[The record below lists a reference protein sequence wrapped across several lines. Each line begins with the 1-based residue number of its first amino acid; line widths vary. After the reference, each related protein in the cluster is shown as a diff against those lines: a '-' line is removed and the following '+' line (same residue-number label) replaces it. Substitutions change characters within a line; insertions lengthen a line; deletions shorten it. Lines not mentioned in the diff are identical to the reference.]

1 MERYICIHGHFYQ
14 PPRENPWLEVIEQQD
29 EAHPYH
35 DWNERITAEC
45 YAPNSTSRIL
55 DQEGRIEKIENN
67 YARISFNFGP
77 TLLSWLEVNDPEV
90 YGAIVAADR
99 QSQQI
104 YSGHGS
110 ALAQAYN
117 HMILPLA
124 NRRDKYTQVLWGIR
138 DFQYRFGREPEGM
151 WLPETAVDL
160 ESLEILAELG
170 IRFTILAPRQA
181 LRVREMHGGEWVDV
195 GRERIDPTMAYTLR
209 LPSGRT
215 IAIFFYHGPMSR
227 AVAFERVLKDGE
239 AFARRLLDGFSD
251 ERNWPQLTHIATD
264 GETYG
269 HHHRFGD
276 MALAFALNYIET
288 KELAR
293 LTNYGEYLTLHPP
306 THEVEIFE
314 NSSWSCS
321 HGVERWRS
329 DCGCNSGGHPE
340 WNQAWRVSLRES
352 LDWLRDAVAADFEN
366 KTNELLHDPWSAR
379 NDYVVV
385 ILDRSS
391 AVIDEFL
398 AKHARRSLSDKDT
411 VTVLKLLELQR
422 HAMLMYTSCGWF
434 FDDLAGIETVQVM
447 SYAARC
453 LQLALEIFG
462 NSLESEFLKILGRAK
477 SNRIQFGDGH
487 QIYEQLVKPQIFDLA
502 KVGVHYG
509 AGALFNDYPEH
520 AKIYCYTAERHDHQ
534 SYDTGTARLIIG
546 KTTITSDITRES
558 SLFGYVVLHL
568 GNHNLT
574 VGVKEFSNH
583 SSYEEVTKE
592 LAATFDSADL
602 TQTIRVLDKSFAGST
617 YNLKSLFPDEQRKI
631 LELVLQI
638 PLEEAEAAYRQ
649 LYEHHGPLLRFLK
662 EASGPPPKALYT
674 AAEFVLNA
682 DLQRAFEDEELNV
695 ARIEHLLR
703 EARLEGISLETTS
716 LEFGLRQTLGR
727 LAAQLAADPDDF
739 GILQRLEAVTTLL
752 NRLPFQVD
760 VWRVQNICYEMLQT
774 IYEEYQARAQQ
785 GHEEARL
792 WLRHFNKIA
801 QNLAVRV

>member
-55 DQEGRIEKIENN
+55 DKQGLIEKIVNN

-90 YGAIVAADR
+90 YGAIVEADR
-99 QSQQI
+99 QSQQR

-181 LRVREMHGGEWVDV
+181 LRVKQMHGGEWVDV

-276 MALAFALNYIET
+276 MALAFVLNYIET
-288 KELAR
+288 KGLAR
-293 LTNYGEYLTLHPP
+293 LTNYGEYLALHPP

-329 DCGCNSGGHPE
+329 DCGCHIGWHPE
-340 WNQAWRVSLRES
+340 WNQTWRVSLRES

-366 KTNELLHDPWSAR
+366 KANELLHDPWSAR
-379 NDYVVV
+379 NDYVEVV
-385 ILDRSS
+385 LDRSP

-398 AKHARRSLSDKDT
+398 TKHARRSLSDTDT

-434 FDDLAGIETVQVM
+434 FDDLAGIETVQVI

-453 LQLALEIFG
+453 LQLAQEIFG
-462 NSLESEFLKILGRAK
+462 NSLESDFLEILGRAK
-477 SNRIQFGDGH
+477 SNLAKKGDG
-487 QIYEQLVKPQIFDLA
+487 QQLYERLVKPSRFDLA
-502 KVGVHYG
+502 KVGAHYG
-509 AGALFNDYPEH
+509 VGTLFNDYPEQ
-520 AKIYCYTAERHDHQ
+520 AKVYCYTAESEDRQIHEAGRA
-534 SYDTGTARLIIG
+534 SLVLG
-546 KTTITSDITRES
+546 KTRVTSDITLES
-558 SLFGYVVLHL
+558 AAFGFAVLHL
-568 GNHNLT
+568 GDHNLSA
-574 VGVKEFSNH
+574 GVREFPDHH
-583 SSYEEVTKE
+583 SYDLMVKDVSD
-592 LAATFDSADL
+592 AFASADFTETL
-602 TQTIRVLDKSFAGST
+602 RVLDRNFGDSVYS
-617 YNLKSLFPDEQRKI
+617 LKSLFPDEQRRI
-631 LELVLQI
+631 LELMLKTT
-638 PLEEAEAAYRQ
+638 LEETEAAYRQ
-649 LYEHHGPLLRFLK
+649 LYEDHAPLLQFLK
-662 EASGPPPKALYT
+662 DTGSPPPKAFYV
-674 AAEFVLNA
+674 AAELVLNA
-682 DLQRAFEDEELNV
+682 DLHRCFQDDNLDPN
-695 ARIEHLLR
+695 RIEYLLE
-703 EARLEGISLETTS
+703 EAQLEGISLNSTS
-716 LEFGLRQTLGR
+716 LEYSFRKALER
-727 LAAQLAADPDDF
+727 LAKRLAADPRDF
-739 GILQRLEAVTTLL
+739 DMLQKLEATTTLMS
-752 NRLPFQVD
+752 RLPFQVD
-760 VWRVQNICYEMLQT
+760 VWKVQNICYNMLLT
-774 IYEEYQARAQQ
+774 IYEEYQARAEK
-785 GHEEARL
+785 GHEEARS
-792 WLRHFNKIA
+792 WLRHFNTIA
-801 QNLAVRV
+801 QNLTVRV

>member
-35 DWNERITAEC
+35 DWNEKITAEC
-45 YAPNSTSRIL
+45 YAPNLTSRIL
-55 DQEGRIEKIENN
+55 DQEGRIEKIINN

-77 TLLSWLEVNDPEV
+77 TLLSWLEVNEPEV
-90 YGAIVAADR
+90 YGAIVEADR
-99 QSQQI
+99 QSQQF

-124 NRRDKYTQVLWGIR
+124 NRRDKYTQILWGIR
-138 DFQYRFGREPEGM
+138 DFQYRFGRDPEGM

-160 ESLEILAELG
+160 DSLEILAELG

-181 LRVREMHGGEWVDV
+181 LRVRQLHGGEWVDV
-195 GRERIDPTMAYTLR
+195 ARERLDPTMAYTLR

-215 IAIFFYHGPMSR
+215 IAIFFYHGPISR
-227 AVAFERVLKDGE
+227 AVAFDKVLKDGE

-251 ERNWPQLTHIATD
+251 ERDWPQLTHIATD

-293 LTNYGEYLTLHPP
+293 LTNYGEYLALHPP
-306 THEVEIFE
+306 THEVEILE

-329 DCGCNSGGHPE
+329 DCGCHTSGHSE
-340 WNQAWRVSLRES
+340 WNQAWRVPLRES
-352 LDWLRDAVAADFEN
+352 LDWLRDATTADFEN
-366 KTNELLHDPWSAR
+366 KALEFLHDPWSAR
-379 NDYVVV
+379 NDYVEVV
-385 ILDRSS
+385 LDRST
-391 AVIDEFL
+391 AVMDAFL
-398 AKHARRSLSDKDT
+398 AKHGRRSFSDTDT
-411 VTVLKLLELQR
+411 VTVLKLMELQR
-422 HAMLMYTSCGWF
+422 HGMLMYTSCGWF
-434 FDDLAGIETVQVM
+434 FDDLTGIETVQIM

-453 LQLALEIFG
+453 LQLAQEVFG
-462 NSLESEFLKILGRAK
+462 NNLESHFLEILGRAK
-477 SNRIQFGDGH
+477 SNCTQFGNGR
-487 QIYEQLVKPQIFDLA
+487 QIYEQLVQPLVFDLA

-509 AGALFNDYPEH
+509 AGGLFNDYPEQ
-520 AKIYCYTAERHDHQ
+520 AKIYCYTAEKHDHQ
-534 SYDTGTARLIIG
+534 SYETGTARLILG
-546 KTTITSDITRES
+546 KTRITSDITRES
-558 SLFGYVVLHL
+558 SLFGYGVLHL

-574 VGVKEFSNH
+574 VGVREFSNH
-583 SSYEEVTKE
+583 SSYEEATKE
-592 LAATFDSADL
+592 LATAFASADL
-602 TQTIRVLDKSFAGST
+602 TQTIRVLDRTFSGST

-631 LELVLQI
+631 LELVLQV

-682 DLQRAFEDEELNV
+682 DLQRAFEDEELNL

-716 LEFGLRQTLGR
+716 LEFGFRKTLER
-727 LAAQLAADPDDF
+727 LAEQLTADPSDL
-739 GILQRLEAVTTLL
+739 IMLQKLKEATTLL
-752 NRLPFQVD
+752 SRLPFQVD
-760 VWRVQNICYEMLQT
+760 VWKVQNICYEMLQT
-774 IYEEYQARAQQ
+774 IYEEYQVRAQE
-785 GHEEARL
+785 GHEEAKA
-792 WLRHFNKIA
+792 WLGHFDTIA
-801 QNLAVRV
+801 QNLTVRV

>member
-55 DQEGRIEKIENN
+55 DQQGRIEKIVNN

-90 YGAIVAADR
+90 YGAIVEADR

-181 LRVREMHGGEWVDV
+181 LRVRQMHGGEWVDV

-215 IAIFFYHGPMSR
+215 IAIFFYNGPMSR

-251 ERNWPQLTHIATD
+251 ERNWPQLSHIATD

-293 LTNYGEYLTLHPP
+293 LTNYGEYLALHPP
-306 THEVEIFE
+306 THEVEIFA

-329 DCGCNSGGHPE
+329 DCGCHTGGHPE

-366 KTNELLHDPWSAR
+366 KANELLHDPWSVR
-379 NDYVVV
+379 NDYVEVV
-385 ILDRSS
+385 LDRSS
-391 AVIDEFL
+391 GVIDEFL
-398 AKHARRSLSDKDT
+398 TKHARRSLSDTDR
-411 VTVLKLLELQR
+411 VMVLKLLELQR

-434 FDDLAGIETVQVM
+434 FDDLAGIETVQVIG
-447 SYAARC
+447 YAARC
-453 LQLALEIFG
+453 LQLAQELFG
-462 NSLESEFLKILGRAK
+462 NSLESDFLEILGRAK
-477 SNRIQFGDGH
+477 SNRAKKGDGR
-487 QIYEQLVKPQIFDLA
+487 QIYEDLVRPSMFDLA
-502 KVGVHYG
+502 KVGAHYG
-509 AGALFNDYPEH
+509 VGTLFNDYPEQ
-520 AKIYCYTAERHDHQ
+520 AKVYCYTAESEDRQIHEAGRA
-534 SYDTGTARLIIG
+534 SLVLG
-546 KTTITSDITRES
+546 KTRVTSDITLES
-558 SLFGYVVLHL
+558 AAFGFAVLHL
-568 GNHNLT
+568 GDHNLSA
-574 VGVKEFSNH
+574 GVREFPDHH
-583 SSYEEVTKE
+583 SYDLMVKDMS
-592 LAATFDSADL
+592 AAFASADFTETL
-602 TQTIRVLDKSFAGST
+602 RVLDRNFGDSVYS
-617 YNLKSLFPDEQRKI
+617 LKSLFPDEQRRI
-631 LELVLQI
+631 LDLMLQTT
-638 PLEEAEAAYRQ
+638 LEETEAAYRQ
-649 LYEHHGPLLRFLK
+649 LYEHHAPLLQFLK
-662 EASGPPPKALYT
+662 DTGSPPPKAFYV
-674 AAEFVLNA
+674 AAELVLNA
-682 DLQRAFEDEELNV
+682 DLHRSFQDDNLDLN
-695 ARIEHLLR
+695 RIEYLLK
-703 EARLEGISLETTS
+703 EAQLEGVSLDSTS
-716 LEFGLRQTLGR
+716 LEYSFRKALER
-727 LAAQLAADPDDF
+727 LAKRLAADPSDF
-739 GILQRLEAVTTLL
+739 GMLQRLEDATTLAS
-752 NRLPFQVD
+752 RLPFQVD
-760 VWRVQNICYEMLQT
+760 LWRVQNICYEMLRT
-774 IYEEYQARAQQ
+774 VYEEYQMRAQQ
-785 GHEEARL
+785 GHEEART
-792 WLRHFNKIA
+792 WLRHFNTIA
-801 QNLAVRV
+801 QNLIVRV

>member
-55 DQEGRIEKIENN
+55 DQQGRIEKIVNN
-67 YARISFNFGP
+67 YARISFDFGP

-90 YGAIVAADR
+90 YGAIVEADR

-181 LRVREMHGGEWVDV
+181 LRVKQMHGGEWVDV

-215 IAIFFYHGPMSR
+215 IAVFFYDGPMSR

-251 ERNWPQLTHIATD
+251 NRDWPQLIHIATD

-276 MALAFALNYIET
+276 MALAFVLHYIET

-293 LTNYGEYLTLHPP
+293 LTNYGEYLALHPP

-329 DCGCNSGGHPE
+329 DCGCHTGWHPE

-352 LDWLRDAVAADFEN
+352 LDWLRDGVAADFEN
-366 KTNELLHDPWSAR
+366 KANELLHDPWSAR
-379 NDYVVV
+379 NDYVEVV
-385 ILDRSS
+385 LDRSS
-391 AVIDEFL
+391 AVTDEFL
-398 AKHARRSLSDKDT
+398 TRHARRSLSDTDT

-453 LQLALEIFG
+453 LQLAQEIFG
-462 NSLESEFLKILGRAK
+462 YSLESDFLKILGRAK
-477 SNRIQFGDGH
+477 SNHTQFGDGH
-487 QIYEQLVKPQIFDLA
+487 QIYEQLVKPQVFDLV

-509 AGALFNDYPEH
+509 AGALFNDYP
-520 AKIYCYTAERHDHQ
+520 KQVKVYCYTAEKHDHQ
-534 SYDTGTARLIIG
+534 SYETGTARLILG
-546 KTTITSDITRES
+546 KTRITSDITRES
-558 SLFGYVVLHL
+558 SLFGYAVLHL

-583 SSYEEVTKE
+583 GSYEEATKG
-592 LAATFDSADL
+592 LTAAFDSADL
-602 TQTIRVLDKSFAGST
+602 TQTIRVLDRSFAGCT
-617 YNLKSLFPDEQRKI
+617 YNLKSLFSDEQRKI

-674 AAEFVLNA
+674 AAEFVLNE
-682 DLQRAFEDEELNV
+682 DLQRAFENEELSL

-716 LEFGLRQTLGR
+716 LEFGLRKTIER
-727 LAAQLAADPDDF
+727 LAEQVATDPSDF
-739 GILQRLEAVTTLL
+739 GMLQRLEDATTLL
-752 NRLPFQVD
+752 SRLPFQVN
-760 VWRVQNICYEMLQT
+760 VWKVQNICYEMLQT
-774 IYEEYQARAQQ
+774 IYVEYQARAQQ
-785 GHEEARL
+785 GHEEARS
-792 WLRHFNKIA
+792 WLRHFNRIA
-801 QNLAVRV
+801 ENLTVQV

>member
-14 PPRENPWLEVIEQQD
+14 PPRENPWLEAIPQQY

-45 YAPNSTSRIL
+45 YAPNSNSRIL
-55 DQEGRIEKIENN
+55 DQQGRIEKIVNN

-90 YGAIVAADR
+90 YGAILEADR

-117 HMILPLA
+117 HTILPLA

-181 LRVREMHGGEWVDV
+181 LRVKQMHEGVWVDV
-195 GRERIDPTMAYTLR
+195 GRERIDPTMAYKLC

-215 IAIFFYHGPMSR
+215 MAIFFYHGPMSR
-227 AVAFERVLKDGE
+227 AVAFERVLGDGE
-239 AFARRLLDGFSD
+239 TFAKRLLDGFSD
-251 ERNWPQLTHIATD
+251 ESTWPQLTHIATD

-293 LTNYGEYLTLHPP
+293 LTNYGEYLALHPP

-329 DCGCNSGGHPE
+329 DCGCHIGGHPE

-352 LDWLRDAVAADFEN
+352 LDWLRDGVASDFEN
-366 KTNELLHDPWSAR
+366 KANELLHDPWSAR
-379 NDYVVV
+379 NDYVAVV
-385 ILDRSS
+385 LDRSS
-391 AVIDEFL
+391 TVIDEFL
-398 AKHARRSLSDKDT
+398 TKHARRSLSDT
-411 VTVLKLLELQR
+411 ERVTVLKLLELQR

-453 LQLALEIFG
+453 LQLAQEIFG
-462 NSLESEFLKILGRAK
+462 NSLESDFLEILGRAK
-477 SNRIQFGDGH
+477 SNRTQFGDGR
-487 QIYEQLVKPQIFDLA
+487 QIYEQLVKPFVFDLA

-509 AGALFNDYPEH
+509 AGALFNDYPEQ
-520 AKIYCYTAERHDHQ
+520 AKVYCYSAEKHDHQ
-534 SYDTGTARLIIG
+534 SYETGTAKLILG
-546 KTTITSDITRES
+546 KARITSNITGES

-574 VGVKEFSNH
+574 VGVREFSDH
-583 SSYEEVTKE
+583 SSYEEATKE
-592 LAATFDSADL
+592 LTAAFASADL
-602 TQTIRVLDKSFAGST
+602 TQTIRVLDKRFADST

-631 LELVLQI
+631 LELVLQN

-662 EASGPPPKALYT
+662 EASGPPPKALYR
-674 AAEFVLNA
+674 AAEFVLTA
-682 DLQRAFEDEELNV
+682 DLQRAFENEELNLD
-695 ARIEHLLR
+695 RIEHLLQ

-716 LEFGLRQTLGR
+716 LEFGLRKTLER
-727 LAAQLAADPDDF
+727 LAAQLATDPSNF
-739 GILQRLEAVTTLL
+739 GMLQRLEAATTLL
-752 NRLPFQVD
+752 SRLPFQVD
-760 VWRVQNICYEMLQT
+760 LWKVQNICYEMLQT
-774 IYEEYQARAQQ
+774 IYGEYQVRVQE
-785 GHEEARL
+785 GHEEART
-792 WLRHFNKIA
+792 WLRHFNTIA
-801 QNLAVRV
+801 QNLIVRV